1 MAFSDSYSA
10 LKTTVASYLARS
22 DLTAMIPDFIRL
34 AELRLQRDLRIRQ
47 MLTVAQASTT
57 GGISTVGVPSDFLEM
72 RDIHVVS
79 NPVRTLSYEAPNSF
93 YRNTRSAES
102 GVPNAYTVLADD
114 MQFAPIPDSTYTLQ
128 MLYYAKPPVLSDT
141 NASNVF
147 LANTPDALLYGALGE
162 AEPYLMNDARLQIWA
177 ALYDRAVNS
186 ISTSD
191 QASEYSGQPMTM
203 SYNVR

>member
-1 MAFSDSYSA
+1 MAFDSYSS
-10 LKTTVASYLARS
+10 LKTTIANYLARS
-22 DLTAMIPDFIRL
+22 DLTSVIPDFIRL
-34 AELRLQRDLRIRQ
+34 AEYRLQRELRIRQ
-47 MLTVAQASTT
+47 MLTIAQANTT
-57 GGISTVGVPSDFLEM
+57 GGTSTVGIPSDFLEM

-102 GVPNAYTVLADD
+102 GVPNSYTVLSDV
-114 MQFAPIPDSTYTLQ
+114 MQFAPIPDSTYVLQ

-162 AEPYLMNDARLQIWA
+162 AEPYLMNDARLQVWA

-186 ISTSD
+186 ISVAD
-191 QASEYSGQPMTM
+191 QASEYSGQPMSM